1 MINNHIEVVDD
12 LNSHALPLPLLLT
25 ISPFSPYYFPPYFLL
40 LPSLLPTTSLLTPYY
55 FSPYFLL
62 LPPFLLTTPPFP
74 PYYFSPYSLLL
85 PSLLL
90 HLLAFAL
97 RFLSFCIA
105 FS

>member
-1 MINNHIEVVDD
+1 MINNRIEVVDD

-25 ISPFSPYYFPPYFLL
+25 TSPPLSPYYFPPYFLL
-40 LPSLLPTTSLLTPYY
+40 LPPFLLTTSLLTSYY

-62 LPPFLLTTPPFP
+62 LL
-74 PYYFSPYSLLL
+74 
-85 PSLLL
+85 SLLL

>member
-1 MINNHIEVVDD
+1 MINNRIEFVDD

-25 ISPFSPYYFPPYFLL
+25 TFPPL
-40 LPSLLPTTSLLTPYY
+40 
-55 FSPYFLL
+55 
-62 LPPFLLTTPPFP
+62 LLTTPPFP
-74 PYYFSPYSLLL
+74 PYYFPPYFLLL
-85 PSLLL
+85 LSLLL

>member
-1 MINNHIEVVDD
+1 MINNRIEVVDD

-25 ISPFSPYYFPPYFLL
+25 
-40 LPSLLPTTSLLTPYY
+40 TS
-55 FSPYFLL
+55 
-62 LPPFLLTTPPFP
+62 PPFP
-74 PYYFSPYSLLL
+74 PYYFPTYFLLL
-85 PSLLL
+85 LSLLL